1 MGEWIKEC
9 RHENIC
15 ESRELES
22 YDVCND
28 SINHECMVGKQDR
41 L

>member
-1 MGEWIKEC
+1 MSEWIKEC
-9 RHENIC
+9 RHENIY
-15 ESRELES
+15 ESGELES
-22 YDVCND
+22 YHVYND